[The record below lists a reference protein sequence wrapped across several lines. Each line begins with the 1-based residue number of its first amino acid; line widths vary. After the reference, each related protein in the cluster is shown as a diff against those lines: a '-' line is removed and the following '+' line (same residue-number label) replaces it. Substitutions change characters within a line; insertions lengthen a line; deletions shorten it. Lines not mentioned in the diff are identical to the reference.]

1 MVDGLIIP
9 RSYNDYFSRT
19 ELTQFNNAV
28 RNITDATLNASSVNP
43 IQNKAVAEIVPP
55 QASSSNKLAD
65 KEFVNSSVS
74 TNTAN
79 YISDNGEPFASVAA
93 LEAYSGT
100 VTNNDYAFV
109 TGTDS
114 AGNTYYDR
122 YKATVSGNTV
132 TWAKEYRLNNSSFT
146 AAQWDAIQSGITAA
160 KVAQYD
166 AAVGSNTVV
175 PVGTISAYY
184 GSTDPADGQWLICD
198 GRDTTGTAIELETH
212 YPSLYIF
219 LGGTN
224 VLPDLRELTLVGAGQ
239 NGTETIAAHDVY
251 TLGQFKDDSV
261 KAAKFGVIDG
271 QANIAS
277 TGNGTLQAAEN
288 ASFNGTWES
297 NQNTTIMAST
307 GTYGESVRRVLNIHA
322 GTTTHGKQK
331 GVNWIIKAISQT
343 DTQPIPSTD
352 IQTIEQYFDNG
363 LGNFLTQ
370 LNTWVDVS
378 SDFSV
383 VDSVAWANTPTSSL
397 KVLYNAYQKRLKVW
411 SWYNS
416 TKSASSTHAFTL
428 QYDGNNTNIVFD
440 PTTTIAMQT
449 LNKSYLGYDTT
460 TNPDSAP
467 NSNGFE
473 CSYNIKTSKQIRLGG
488 FNRNNGTAWGS
499 NICLVAEISL

>member
-1 MVDGLIIP
+1 MAVDGLIIP

-19 ELTQFNNAV
+19 EITQFNNAV
-28 RNITDATLNASSVNP
+28 KATTDAELNPSSAFPV
-43 IQNKAVAEIVPP
+43 QNKAIAELVPT
-55 QASSSNKLAD
+55 QASSTNKLAD
-65 KEFVNSSVS
+65 EEFVNSSVS

-198 GRDTTGTAIELETH
+198 GRDTTGTAIELETD

-251 TLGQFKDDSV
+251 TLGQFKDDQLQDHAHTLGFKSSSEMYGGNN
-261 KAAKFGVIDG
+261 GVIRPSG
-271 QANIAS
+271 TLA
-277 TGNGTLQAAEN
+277 TGNVSN
-288 ASFNGTWES
+288 ART
-297 NQNTTIMAST
+297 
-307 GTYGESVRRVLNIHA
+307 

-331 GVNWIIKAISQT
+331 GVNWIIKAISST

-363 LGNFLTQ
+363 IQRVEQDIQAAQSYSTTETLTGGKWIDGKPIYRKVFKITSAIAGA
-370 LNTWVDVS
+370 TWGWGGLSSSIFADVD
-378 SDFSV
+378 
-383 VDSVAWANTPTSSL
+383 
-397 KVLYNAYQKRLKVW
+397 
-411 SWYNS
+411 
-416 TKSASSTHAFTL
+416 TL
-428 QYDGNNTNIVFD
+428 IECKG
-440 PTTTIAMQT
+440 T
-449 LNKSYLGYDTT
+449 LID
-460 TNPDSAP
+460 
-467 NSNGFE
+467 
-473 CSYNIKTSKQIRLGG
+473 
-488 FNRNNGTAWGS
+488 NGTYSYSVCCYARKASGFFVQNNNAPANS
-499 NICLVAEISL
+499 YFIVEYTKTTD

>member
-1 MVDGLIIP
+1 MAVDGLIIP

-19 ELTQFNNAV
+19 EITQFNNAV
-28 RNITDATLNASSVNP
+28 KATTDAELNPSSAFPV
-43 IQNKAVAEIVPP
+43 QNKAIAELVPT
-55 QASSSNKLAD
+55 QASSTNKLAD

-79 YISDNGEPFASVAA
+79 YISDNGEPFQSVAA

-132 TWAKEYRLNNSSFT
+132 SWAKEYRLNNSSFT

-271 QANIAS
+271 QATIAS

-307 GTYGESVRRVLNIHA
+307 GTYGSSVRRVLNIHA

-363 LGNFLTQ
+363 IQRVEQDIQAAQSYSTTETLTGGTWIDGKPIYRRVFVCATQKTISSGWNNLTNTDFPNITDLLG
-370 LNTWVDVS
+370 VDTLVN
-378 SDFSV
+378 
-383 VDSVAWANTPTSSL
+383 ANVRATNAGY
-397 KVLYNAYQKRLKVW
+397 LYNIFIL
-411 SWYNS
+411 
-416 TKSASSTHAFTL
+416 
-428 QYDGNNTNIVFD
+428 D
-440 PTTTIAMQT
+440 
-449 LNKSYLGYDTT
+449 
-460 TNPDSAP
+460 
-467 NSNGFE
+467 
-473 CSYNIKTSKQIRLGG
+473 IKTNNQIRFYGVAG
-488 FNRNNGTAWGS
+488 NTFNIGTS
-499 NICLVAEISL
+499 ISVEYTKTTD